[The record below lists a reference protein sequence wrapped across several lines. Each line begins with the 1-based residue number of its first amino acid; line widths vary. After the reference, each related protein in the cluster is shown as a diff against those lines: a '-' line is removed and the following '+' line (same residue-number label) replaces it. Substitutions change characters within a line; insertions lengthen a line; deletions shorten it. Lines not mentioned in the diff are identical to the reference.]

1 MYFMISN
8 SDGDT
13 YITPVTKTELLKE
26 LEDRNVEFLNKEE
39 LDADH
44 DSNYWG
50 ENVLLIIKG
59 EVIVPKPKEIIKSY
73 EL

>member
-13 YITPVTKTELLKE
+13 YITPVTKTELLKD
-26 LEDRNVEFLNKEE
+26 LEDRNVEFLTKEE
-39 LDADH
+39 LTSDN

-59 EVIVPKPKEIIKSY
+59 EVIVPKPKQVIQSY

>member
-1 MYFMISN
+1 MYFIISN
-8 SDGDT
+8 SNGDT
-13 YITPVTKTELLKE
+13 LITAVTKTELLEE
-26 LEDRNVEFLNKEE
+26 LEDRDVEFLTKEE
-39 LDADH
+39 LNADN

-59 EVIVPKPKEIIKSY
+59 EVIVPKPKDIIQSY